1 MQRYFFFKGWLFY
14 FTIQV
19 LFTTAAP
26 AQNSAAATKPDSLR
40 RSEKNNG
47 TPVYNERTQQAV
59 RLDIEYYAGMAAYN
73 RRHWTH
79 AILTFERIL
88 AVNPN
93 FRELSKKLAI
103 AERNLKRERTENILS
118 RYYQDAKLAVER
130 EDFGWARRA
139 LEKINRLNP
148 NYRDAPALLAEIA
161 AITSRSNDT
170 LQTTERF
177 NGDAA
182 LQDSLY
188 KAGIRAYAQ
197 GEWLQAV
204 VNFEKLQL
212 IAPNNVEFN
221 SRLALAW
228 EKLLHTQTA
237 AAKQDTHERR
247 VPVGMALA
255 SIIAVSLF
263 CFIGLRPTA
272 RARFELWRGH
282 EQAAA
287 AIYEKLLAQNPQRV
301 KLYAPLAD
309 IYLRLGRNDERALK
323 VYKSVVHFNLATA
336 RRDEINGIVAQKYLT
351 EGRMDTDAIEVLEGA
366 LQSEM
371 RKQGRSLVTK
381 T

>member
-1 MQRYFFFKGWLFY
+1 MQRYLFFKSWLFY
-14 FTIQV
+14 FTIPV
-19 LFTTAAP
+19 LLATAVQ

-88 AVNPN
+88 AVDPN
-93 FRELSKKLAI
+93 FRELSKKLAT
-103 AERNLKRERTENILS
+103 AERNLKREKTENILS
-118 RYYQDAKLAVER
+118 RYYQDAKLALER
-130 EDFGWARRA
+130 DDFGWARRA
-139 LEKINRLNP
+139 LEKINRLNS
-148 NYRDAPALLAEIA
+148 NYRDVPALLAEIE
-161 AITSRSNDT
+161 AIASRSNDT
-170 LQTTERF
+170 LQTAERF

-188 KAGIRAYAQ
+188 QAGVRAYGQ

-212 IAPNNVEFN
+212 IAPTNVEFN

-228 EKLLHTQTA
+228 EKLLHTQTSA
-237 AAKQDTHERR
+237 ANQDTHERR
-247 VPVGMALA
+247 LPVGMALA

-263 CFIGLRPTA
+263 CFIGFRPTA

-287 AIYEKLLAQNPQRV
+287 AIYEKLLTQNPQRI

-381 T
+381 L